1 MCAAVPV
8 EASNIP
14 AFFRH
19 EARLHK
25 EAKQLMPS
33 LPLPMNKWTPTTLDP
48 ARPDAM

>member
-1 MCAAVPV
+1 MSAAVPV
-8 EASNIP
+8 DVSNIP

-19 EARLHK
+19 EARLHT

-33 LPLPMNKWTPTTLDP
+33 LPLPMSKWMPTTVDP